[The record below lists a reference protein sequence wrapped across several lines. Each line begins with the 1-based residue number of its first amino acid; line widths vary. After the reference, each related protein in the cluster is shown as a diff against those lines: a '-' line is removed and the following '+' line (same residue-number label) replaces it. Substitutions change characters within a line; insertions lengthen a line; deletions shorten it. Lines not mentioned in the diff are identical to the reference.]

1 MTSKYIFVTT
11 TCTLILG
18 FVSVSWSEDSQMVGD
33 AETLPLEQD
42 PSTIESQDQA
52 LDTSQTQEEPNEP
65 IPTPDS
71 FEPTETISE
80 DIAVPFP
87 VDI

>member
-1 MTSKYIFVTT
+1 MTPIHSFVTT
-11 TCTLILG
+11 SCTLLLG
-18 FVSVSWSEDSQMVGD
+18 FASVSWSEETQTVGD
-33 AETLPLEQD
+33 AEELPLEQD
-42 PSTIESQDQA
+42 PSTIESQERSV
-52 LDTSQTQEEPNEP
+52 DTSQTQEEPNEP

>member
-1 MTSKYIFVTT
+1 MTSIHLFVTT
-11 TCTLILG
+11 TCTLLLG
-18 FVSVSWSEDSQMVGD
+18 FASVSWSQETQTVGD
-33 AETLPLEQD
+33 AEKLPLEQD
-42 PSTIESQDQA
+42 PFTIENQERSV
-52 LDTSQTQEEPNEP
+52 DTSQTQEEPNEP
-65 IPTPDS
+65 ITTPDS

>member
-1 MTSKYIFVTT
+1 MTSIHLFVTT
-11 TCTLILG
+11 TCTLLLG
-18 FVSVSWSEDSQMVGD
+18 FASVSWSEETQTAGD
-33 AETLPLEQD
+33 AEKLPFEQD
-42 PSTIESQDQA
+42 PFTIENQERSV
-52 LDTSQTQEEPNEP
+52 DTSQTQEDPNEP
-65 IPTPDS
+65 STTPDS

>member
-1 MTSKYIFVTT
+1 MTPIHSFITT
-11 TCTLILG
+11 TCTLLLG
-18 FVSVSWSEDSQMVGD
+18 FASVSWSEETQTGGD
-33 AETLPLEQD
+33 AEELPLEQD

-65 IPTPDS
+65 IPIPDS
-71 FEPTETISE
+71 FEPTEAISE

>member
-1 MTSKYIFVTT
+1 MTPIHSFITT
-11 TCTLILG
+11 TCTLLLG
-18 FVSVSWSEDSQMVGD
+18 FASVSWSEEPQTVRD
-33 AETLPLEQD
+33 AEELPLGQD

-65 IPTPDS
+65 IPIPDS
-71 FEPTETISE
+71 FEPTEAISE

>member
-1 MTSKYIFVTT
+1 MTSIHLFVTT
-11 TCTLILG
+11 TCTLLLG
-18 FVSVSWSEDSQMVGD
+18 FASVSWSEETQTVGD
-33 AETLPLEQD
+33 AEELPLGQD
-42 PSTIESQDQA
+42 PSIIESQERS
-52 LDTSQTQEEPNEP
+52 LDTSQRRQEPNEP

>member
-1 MTSKYIFVTT
+1 MTPIRSFITT
-11 TCTLILG
+11 TCTLLLG
-18 FVSVSWSEDSQMVGD
+18 FASVSWSEDSQMVGD

-71 FEPTETISE
+71 FEPTEAISE

>member
-1 MTSKYIFVTT
+1 
-11 TCTLILG
+11 
-18 FVSVSWSEDSQMVGD
+18 MVGD

-42 PSTIESQDQA
+42 PSTIESQYQA
-52 LDTSQTQEEPNEP
+52 LDTSQTQEEPSVP

>member
-1 MTSKYIFVTT
+1 MTSKHIFVTT
-11 TCTLILG
+11 TCTLLLG

>member
-1 MTSKYIFVTT
+1 
-11 TCTLILG
+11 
-18 FVSVSWSEDSQMVGD
+18 MVGD

-42 PSTIESQDQA
+42 PSTIERQDQA
-52 LDTSQTQEEPNEP
+52 LDTSQTQEAPNEP
-65 IPTPDS
+65 ITTPDS

>member
-1 MTSKYIFVTT
+1 
-11 TCTLILG
+11 
-18 FVSVSWSEDSQMVGD
+18 MVGD

-42 PSTIESQDQA
+42 PSTIESQYQA